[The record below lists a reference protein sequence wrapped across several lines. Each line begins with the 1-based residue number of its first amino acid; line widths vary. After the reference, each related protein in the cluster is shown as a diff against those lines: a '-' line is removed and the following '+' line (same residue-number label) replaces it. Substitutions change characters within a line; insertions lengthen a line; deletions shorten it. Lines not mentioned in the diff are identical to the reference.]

1 MEKWPVSEIMKWV
14 AHFSLRSD
22 EIQESLNPKPKAI
35 QLPPESSPEAYVEI
49 FKGIL

>member
-1 MEKWPVSEIMKWV
+1 VEKWPVSEIMKWV

-35 QLPPESSPEAYVEI
+35 QLPPESPPEAYVEI